1 MWKLLLALAIL
12 ATPVPA
18 TAQESPAQ
26 AADPCGSAGAC
37 RMVGD
42 VTLSLGGGKTRI
54 ARVGQM
60 LPWIERDA
68 ILLFPG
74 ETIIVRLPEAGGK
87 SMPLTLVATGEA
99 AEQRDP
105 GPGELLITFQS
116 EAGNTGLL
124 VWSGHRKGVRY
135 RAAVLSPDGEAER
148 SRVCP
153 ALPGLAMFKGWT
165 KPVLQVVLSHFDSVG
180 TEIISC
186 R

>member
-1 MWKLLLALAIL
+1 MWRVLVALAIL
-12 ATPVPA
+12 ATPACAAARDAAPERP
-18 TAQESPAQ
+18 ES
-26 AADPCGSAGAC
+26 CRVEGAC

-42 VTLSLGGGKTRI
+42 VTLSLGSGKTRSV
-54 ARVGQM
+54 RVGQV

-74 ETIIVRLPEAGGK
+74 ETIIVGLPEAGGK
-87 SMPLTLVATGEA
+87 SMPLTLIATGEA
-99 AEQRDP
+99 AERREP

-116 EAGNTGLL
+116 EGGNAGLL

-135 RAAVLSPDGEAER
+135 RAAVLGPDGKAER

-153 ALPGLAMFKGWT
+153 ALPGLAMFKGWS